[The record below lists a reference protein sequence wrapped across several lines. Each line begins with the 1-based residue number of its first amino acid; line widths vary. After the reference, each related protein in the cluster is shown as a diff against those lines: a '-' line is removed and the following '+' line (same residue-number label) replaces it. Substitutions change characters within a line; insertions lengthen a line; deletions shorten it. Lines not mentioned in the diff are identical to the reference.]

1 MVPVLRNAENYNLFG
16 LAKEITK
23 LAKQANDRNLS
34 PEQQSG
40 STITITNFGSLGTK
54 YATPILN
61 TPNTANIG
69 LGTLDQKIVVEQD
82 HIESFTV
89 APISLTYAHDVID
102 GGNAARFLQAFQKHL
117 SQII

>member
-16 LAKEITK
+16 LAKEVTK
-23 LAKQANDRNLS
+23 LAKLANDRNLS

-61 TPNTANIG
+61 TPNTANVG

-102 GGNAARFLQAFQKHL
+102 GGNAARFLQAFQKYL
-117 SQII
+117 GQII